1 MKIFMEE
8 DRQKGRER
16 KVMYSTSLPKGLKVA
31 LEDAA
36 TTLHR
41 KKADWIR
48 TAVGLFLGLPEK
60 EQELLILSTYNKME
74 KSQLR
79 PFTTTL
85 TESQLTSLN
94 SLSKS
99 LKRSKVEIFR
109 AAVFNFLSKSTPEQE
124 RIIKKSIFQ

>member
-8 DRQKGRER
+8 DRRKDRER

-31 LEDAA
+31 LEEAA
-36 TTLHR
+36 TNLHR

-48 TAVGLFLGLPEK
+48 TSIDLFLGLPEK

-85 TESQLTSLN
+85 TESQLASLN

-124 RIIKKSIFQ
+124 RIIKK